1 MAVQPKYAENIIV
14 AVIQRRE
21 WSWYVSARD
30 LWLMDW
36 RKWAEAWGQNPDET
50 DYSGR
55 FGIEVLDV
63 NSAKPFFQHMSQYRV
78 TTGYLRNLVAKAY
91 DYKGLP
97 TFSIQEQA
105 ELLADLW
112 HLIPSLLLD
121 FDGKSFISNYP
132 EPDFAP
138 EQFVPDGWMVK
149 DASLFESVPKEHRY
163 WVIDGRDAM
172 THFSEILYQ
181 ANANG

>member
-14 AVIQRRE
+14 AVVQRRE
-21 WSWYVSARD
+21 WAWYISPKD

-55 FGIEVLDV
+55 FNIQVLDAS
-63 NSAKPFFQHMSQYRV
+63 SAKAFFQQMSQYRV
-78 TTGYLRNLVAKAY
+78 TTGYLRTLVGKVY
-91 DYKGLP
+91 DYKGLQ
-97 TFSIQEQA
+97 TFSIHDQA

-112 HLIPSLLLD
+112 NLIPSLLLD
-121 FDGKSFISNYP
+121 FDNKQLISNYP
-132 EPDFAP
+132 EANFTP
-138 EQFVPDGWMVK
+138 EQYLPDSWAMK

-181 ANANG
+181 AGDMG

>member
-14 AVIQRRE
+14 AVAQRRE
-21 WSWYVSARD
+21 WAWYVSARD

-55 FGIEVLDV
+55 FGIDVLDV
-63 NSAKPFFQHMSQYRV
+63 STAKPFFQQMGQYRV
-78 TTGYLRNLVAKAY
+78 TTGYLRNLVAKVY
-91 DYKGLP
+91 DYKSLQA
-97 TFSIQEQA
+97 FSVQEQA

-121 FDGKSFISNYP
+121 FDNKTFTSNYP
-132 EPDFAP
+132 ETDFTP
-138 EQFVPDGWMVK
+138 ELFIPDGWTVIE
-149 DASLFESVPKEHRY
+149 ASMFESVPKEQRY

-172 THFSEILYQ
+172 MHFSEILHQ
-181 ANANG
+181 ASENG